1 MCSAKM
7 LFCSGGISIQS
18 LSFHV
23 AGKYI
28 CTVVVPASV
37 RCWHGVWGGVRYF
50 TQIVTIYSV
59 LVRHLLFP
67 MSLYNPVSVILQ
79 LLSNRKIPTISSYF
93 LLTEL
98 KLKRKLKLSVIC
110 QRNGCF
116 DFFGLLCTNT
126 FPPCSII
133 IEIYRPFI
141 TFVSP
146 KVHHM
151 EKIEN
156 SLSLLCFETEA
167 TVEFEFE
174 LRFTCIH
181 FSHHSGNPK

>member
-1 MCSAKM
+1 M
-7 LFCSGGISIQS
+7 
-18 LSFHV
+18 
-23 AGKYI
+23 
-28 CTVVVPASV
+28 
-37 RCWHGVWGGVRYF
+37 
-50 TQIVTIYSV
+50 
-59 LVRHLLFP
+59 
-67 MSLYNPVSVILQ
+67 
-79 LLSNRKIPTISSYF
+79 
-93 LLTEL
+93 
-98 KLKRKLKLSVIC
+98 IC

-181 FSHHSGNPK
+181 FSHHSGNPKWRYFQKSHNLIQSSSLLSVSLSLLSLSFFFHFIVLSCLNKKQPDKTYSGPHLSCTKRGRGQFENEDALKHFSLSNWRVQGRGGENWTVPAGVKEQ